1 MPLYDTS
8 IVHLMKIPL
17 YEKEKRL
24 KSIQYEDLC
33 TVFGIETQK
42 FQKEI
47 DSTIRPLEK
56 EQVRKYAFDV
66 EHLMTI
72 MQEQLADKSSDEKQ
86 KIMSEIKEKVM
97 KLIGRIDI
105 SREKKSLKMNTAN
118 QRHSLKTDYNITVVV
133 QTETCKKIIQVFISL

>member
-8 IVHLMKIPL
+8 IVHLMKYPL
-17 YEKEKRL
+17 YEKGKRL
-24 KSIQYEDLC
+24 KIIQYEDLC

-42 FQKEI
+42 FPKI
-47 DSTIRPLEK
+47 RDTTIRPLEN

-72 MQEQLADKSSDEKQ
+72 MQEQLADKSSEEKQ
-86 KIMSEIKEKVM
+86 KIMSEIKEKII
-97 KLIGRIDI
+97 KIIDR

-118 QRHSLKTDYNITVVV
+118 QGHSLFYDYIVTVVV
-133 QTETCKKIIQVFISL
+133 ETETCKKIIQVFISF